1 MSNPYVWILA
11 ISKSRRK
18 QSNAFDRSVN
28 SAPKLLPKSG
38 DSLHFSIIGRRVV
51 KTLNPFLNPHW
62 YRDKLDSKQVSNCLY
77 KSLSY
82 ILEMLERILTVL

>member
-11 ISKSRRK
+11 ISEPRRK
-18 QSNAFDRSVN
+18 QSNAFDRSVK
-28 SAPKLLPKSG
+28 KLPPESG
-38 DSLHFSIIGRRVV
+38 DCLLFSIIGTRVV

-82 ILEMLERILTVL
+82 ILEMLERILTGL